1 LEASRGPRRAE
12 DSPMKRIL
20 IITLLVASVICQN
33 AVAVTGSTFSARIE
47 RDMIGVKISSTLSQ
61 NITSLFEKKINISGD
76 SLTNLTRAFE
86 KKIRARSPEATVR
99 DLLAYCT
106 FTNNTIEVAV
116 QFNVFGVVSRR
127 GEVVTANLTW
137 RTLNIPDD
145 LSVENVGYNLVGKAY
160 FRGIIQR
167 FENMTGARFYE
178 NRTLPA
184 TTYRAKDIAGNI
196 TMLGFKSLGAP
207 LSKWQMT
214 YNITKAETSYKLN
227 LGNVVDLAVKRELN
241 ASVTEFGI
249 LMDLAGEITTS
260 GYARLKGDLIESE
273 VGIGTSE
280 ILILMAVAIPMLI
293 AVTAHTIETKR
304 LRIKTETKRK

>member
-1 LEASRGPRRAE
+1 
-12 DSPMKRIL
+12 MKRTL
-20 IITLLVASVICQN
+20 IITLLVASMLCQN

-61 NITSLFEKKINISGD
+61 NVTSLFEKKINISGG

-86 KKIRARSPEATVR
+86 KQIRARSPEAAVR
-99 DLLAYCT
+99 DLSAYCM

-116 QFNVFGVVSRR
+116 QFNVFGVVSRH

-137 RTLNIPDD
+137 RTLNISDD
-145 LSVENVGYNLVGKAY
+145 LSIENVSYNLVGKAY
-160 FRGIIQR
+160 FREIVPR

-178 NRTLPA
+178 NRTLPV
-184 TTYRAKDIAGNI
+184 TVYRAKDIAGNI
-196 TMLGFKSLGAP
+196 TMLGFKFLGAP

-214 YNITKAETSYKLN
+214 YDVTKVETSYRLK

-249 LMDLAGEITTS
+249 LMDFAGEITTS

-273 VGIGTSE
+273 VGIGNTQ
-280 ILILMAVAIPMLI
+280 ILMLTAVVVPTLI
-293 AVTAHTIETKR
+293 AVTARMLEAKR
-304 LRIKTETKRK
+304 TRIKTDTGRK